1 MNQTDKSTSSM
12 IFTLEDDNASAPVY
26 DSKSNSWEQ
35 TLNEMRNSRNR
46 QASSPAHELSDFIA
60 SGKSN
65 RAEIPRL
72 SAQKNPYAE
81 ELNAFADLRMNKK
94 HHLPPPTPFEKDTDG
109 ESAEKAGDWSRLIDL
124 PKPKHTSTAPITPT
138 KSFGDEELDYAYRE
152 YLKKRE
158 QDHNAHIQAAP
169 DDDIGVLIQEDW
181 LTAQQALQSERN
193 RKHQMP
199 IRTEKLNENA
209 PSTDEI
215 IGEVDDNG
223 EFVVQEQ
230 RSVPNV
236 PEITVHVYDLPQ
248 LPSTRKIKVFS
259 EKELLAEIQARLRPH
274 LTNAVSGM
282 VRQVLQKKMAMLSY
296 DLQTMLNEETPQMVE
311 DVLEHN
317 LTHIMREIKNKL
329 S

>member
-1 MNQTDKSTSSM
+1 M

-26 DSKSNSWEQ
+26 DSKSSSWEQ
-35 TLNEMRNSRNR
+35 TLNEMRSNR
-46 QASSPAHELSDFIA
+46 HRQSGNPTHELNDFIA

-65 RAEIPRL
+65 RAEITRL
-72 SAQKNPYAE
+72 SAQNNPYAA

-94 HHLPPPTPFEKDTDG
+94 RETTLPEKTEKD
-109 ESAEKAGDWSRLIDL
+109 ADWSRLIDV
-124 PKPKHTSTAPITPT
+124 PKKPQAPLSASQT
-138 KSFGDEELDYAYRE
+138 FGDEELDYAYQE

-158 QDHNAHIQAAP
+158 QDHNAQIQAHS
-169 DDDIGVLIQEDW
+169 DDEIGVLIQEDW

-193 RKHQMP
+193 RKHQTP
-199 IRTEKLNENA
+199 LYTVKLNENA
-209 PSTDEI
+209 PTTDEI
-215 IGEVDDNG
+215 IGDIDENG
-223 EFVVQEQ
+223 EFIVQEQ
-230 RSVPNV
+230 RFVPSV
-236 PEITVHVYDLPQ
+236 PEITVHVYELPQ
-248 LPSTRKIKVFS
+248 LPSTRKIKVLS

-317 LTHIMREIKNKL
+317 LTHIMREVKNKM
-329 S
+329 SQ